1 MKSIIRYSTLSLI
14 GISLAVSSCN
24 ILDSNPISE
33 IPENQ
38 MWQNERDVNAGIA
51 EIYSSFRTAL
61 RTNWF
66 CWGEMR
72 SDNFVLAQELPSE

>member
-1 MKSIIRYSTLSLI
+1 MKQYTHSLI
-14 GISLAVSSCN
+14 VCLLGALLMAPSCN
-24 ILDSNPISE
+24 LLNVDPISE
-33 IPENQ
+33 IPASQ
-38 MWQNERDVNAGIA
+38 MWQNQRDVNAGIA

-72 SDNFVLAQELPSE
+72 SDNFVLYQELPSE